1 MIKIG
6 DTTKKTFILLLI
18 YSLII
23 IGNTT
28 CKFFYRSTNNFTY
41 FLLLL
46 LSYCFKVVAGFFEIY
61 QRRSFRKKLTQ
72 PSANTIKVILFYL
85 IIIALQCADVFYKIT
100 RNNDVNDEKNYL
112 YFSFLL
118 SNSQL
123 LIIGVLSFIIL
134 HYKFGKHKIIGL
146 LVTIVSIVFQITFSL
161 IVEKQ
166 SNVQSFFKTLPSNLF
181 EGIIDVLIKYLLS
194 IKFQSPYCILFF
206 TGLFQCIS
214 CIILMFTDKTEYN
227 QFLSTGFVI
236 CCIFSVIFKGAKY
249 YMNIFINY
257 KYTPAH
263 KIISNSFAL
272 FVFYLVLEF
281 SKWEAKTLVGL
292 IGFVVCLLG
301 SLIYN
306 EIIIITVWDLDRDTS
321 EEINNRAINES
332 NQIIDSFARTTL
344 ENLHEENEE
353 EVNEDSLTQEH

>member
-1 MIKIG
+1 MRRIIYISP
-6 DTTKKTFILLLI
+6 FCYQIL
-18 YSLII
+18 
-23 IGNTT
+23 
-28 CKFFYRSTNNFTY
+28 K
-41 FLLLL
+41 
-46 LSYCFKVVAGFFEIY
+46 
-61 QRRSFRKKLTQ
+61 
-72 PSANTIKVILFYL
+72 
-85 IIIALQCADVFYKIT
+85 
-100 RNNDVNDEKNYL
+100 
-112 YFSFLL
+112 
-118 SNSQL
+118 L

-146 LVTIVSIVFQITFSL
+146 LVTIVSIVFPITFSI

-166 SNVQSFFKTLPSNLF
+166 SNVQSFFKTLPSHLF

-214 CIILMFTDKTEYN
+214 CIILMFTDKTEHN

-272 FVFYLVLEF
+272 FVFYLVWEF

-353 EVNEDSLTQEH
+353 EVDEDSLTQEHID